1 MRSPS
6 PLRVPWDD
14 HPPVARLPGMNEIGD
29 RVDELIRRNHALL
42 RRVEATRAYTFLLFD
57 EAGEAILE
65 AHVKQLRARHLLRF
79 RLAALHKRFSGDRP
93 IRSEQ
98 RRSNQ

>member
-1 MRSPS
+1 MRS

-42 RRVEATRAYTFLLFD
+42 RRAAATRAYALLVVD
-57 EAGEAILE
+57 AAAETRLE
-65 AHVKQLRARHLLRF
+65 ATIAQLRAQHLLR
-79 RLAALHKRFSGDRP
+79 
-93 IRSEQ
+93 
-98 RRSNQ
+98 RRRVAVLLNGRAT